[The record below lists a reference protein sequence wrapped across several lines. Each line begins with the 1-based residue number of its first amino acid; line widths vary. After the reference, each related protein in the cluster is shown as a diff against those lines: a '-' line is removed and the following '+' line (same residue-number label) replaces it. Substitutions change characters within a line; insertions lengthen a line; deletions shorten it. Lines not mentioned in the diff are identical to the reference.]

1 MPQSTVQSTVSP
13 ASSLPV
19 QPPVARREPTP
30 TTLQGVTL
38 QDDYRWMRE
47 KDSPEVIA
55 YLEAENAYTAAF
67 MAPTADLQAT
77 IYAEMLS
84 HIKETD
90 ESVPYRLGD
99 FFYTTR
105 TVEGSQYSI
114 HCRRPAANP
123 DLNSPFDLNALAPTQ
138 PEQVILDVNAL
149 AEGHPFMS
157 LGALSVSPDGNL
169 LAYSTDPTGY
179 RQYTMHIRDLR
190 TGADLSDTAERVGTV
205 AWSDD
210 SRTLFYSTED
220 EVTKRHDHIFR
231 HTLGTPI
238 EEDAVVLFEEDARF
252 NLGVGK
258 TRDGLYLMI
267 EAGSHTTN
275 EYRFLSASDPT
286 GDFQIIAPRLDDQE
300 YYPAHRWSEETGGV
314 FYIRVNDTGRNFRV
328 VAAPVTSPGCDHWTE
343 LIALDP
349 DHPLEDFDLFQTF
362 AVTTHR
368 KLGLP
373 SLEVLRFTTKSGAPF
388 VPASSGRVGSESRTL
403 PTPGAPHLDSEM
415 WVPTFQPPVSIA
427 FPEPAYSAGAH
438 VNRIFN
444 ADSFRYNYQSLVSPP
459 SVYEY
464 NVSRANSDTP
474 IGESKLLKQQEVP
487 GNFSPALYAS
497 ERVWVDA
504 PAGDQLKDP
513 GTPSFAA
520 SSQSVGSVKVPASIV
535 YRRDKFHR
543 DGTNPLYIYG
553 YGSYGYPLP
562 VGFSATRLSLLDR
575 GVVMVYAH
583 IRGGGELGDSWHDA
597 GKMQVKRN
605 TFTDFIAVTEQLVA
619 QKYGSPTRVAIEG
632 GSAGGLLMGAVVNLR
647 PDLFRVVLSH
657 VPFVDIMNTML
668 DATLPLTVAEYE
680 EWGNP
685 NQPEA
690 FATMLSYSPYDN
702 LDVFKPKSRP
712 EAAVASE
719 SAVVSEIGPDFSPD
733 NQTPAANPGFSPR
746 DTPSGQPPIPAML
759 VKTSLN
765 DSQVMYWE
773 PAKYVAKLRTLKT
786 NATPLLLHIN
796 MDAGHGGASGRYD
809 YLKEIAFDYAFLLT
823 QLAVG
828 K

>member
-1 MPQSTVQSTVSP
+1 MPETTVSP
-13 ASSLPV
+13 APSLSA

-30 TTLQGVTL
+30 ATLHGVTL
-38 QDDYRWMRE
+38 HDNYRWMRD
-47 KDSPEVIA
+47 KDSPEVIT
-55 YLEAENAYTAAF
+55 YLEAENAYTAAL
-67 MAPTADLQAT
+67 MGPTTELQAT
-77 IYAEMLS
+77 LYNEMLS

-105 TVEGSQYSI
+105 TVEGLQYAI
-114 HCRRPAANP
+114 HCRRPAGNP
-123 DLNSPFDLNALAPTQ
+123 DLNSPFDPTQ
-138 PEQVILDVNAL
+138 PEQVILDVNLL

-179 RQYTMHIRDLR
+179 RQYTLHIRDLR
-190 TGADLSDTAERVGTV
+190 TGEDLPETVERTGTV
-205 AWSDD
+205 AWSAD

-231 HTLGTPI
+231 HTLDTPVADDTI
-238 EEDAVVLFEEDARF
+238 ILHEEDERF

-258 TRDGLYLMI
+258 TRDGQYLMI

-275 EYRFLSASDPT
+275 EYRFLSADNPT
-286 GDFQIIAPRLDDQE
+286 GDFQIMAPRLDDQE
-300 YYPAHRWSEETGGV
+300 YYPAHRDGI

-328 VAAPVTSPGCDHWTE
+328 VTAPVANPGRDRWTE
-343 LIALDP
+343 LIALDS
-349 DHPLEDFDLFQTF
+349 DHPLEDFDLFQAF

-368 KLGLP
+368 KQGLP
-373 SLEVLRFTTKSGAPF
+373 TIEVLRFTSEPGAPS
-388 VPASSGRVGSESRTL
+388 VPASSGRVGSESPTL
-403 PTPGAPHLDSEM
+403 A
-415 WVPTFQPPVSIA
+415 PPVSIA
-427 FPEPAYSAGAH
+427 FPEPAYSAGPH
-438 VNRIFN
+438 VNRVFN
-444 ADSFRYNYQSLVSPP
+444 ADSFRYNYQSLVSPA

-464 NVSRANSDTP
+464 NVYRANSDTS

-487 GNFSPALYAS
+487 GNFDRSLYSS
-497 ERVWVDA
+497 ERVWIEA
-504 PAGDQLKDP
+504 PDG
-513 GTPSFAA
+513 
-520 SSQSVGSVKVPASIV
+520 VKVPTSIV
-535 YRRDKFHR
+535 YRRDKFNR
-543 DGTNPLYIYG
+543 DGTNALYIYG

-562 VGFSATRLSLLDR
+562 IGFSPSRLSLLDR

-632 GSAGGLLMGAVVNLR
+632 GSAGGLLMGAVTNMR
-647 PDLFRVVLSH
+647 PDLFSVVLSH

-668 DATLPLTVAEYE
+668 DASLPLTVAEYE

-685 NQPEA
+685 NEPEA
-690 FATMLSYSPYDN
+690 FSTMLSYSPYDN
-702 LDVFKPKSRP
+702 LESLAGKPL
-712 EAAVASE
+712 
-719 SAVVSEIGPDFSPD
+719 
-733 NQTPAANPGFSPR
+733 PA
-746 DTPSGQPPIPAML
+746 IL

-773 PAKYVAKLRTLKT
+773 PAKYVARLRTIKT
-786 NATPLLLHIN
+786 DDTPLLLHIN

-823 QLAVG
+823 QLGVVTT
-828 K
+828 

>member
-1 MPQSTVQSTVSP
+1 MPIQSEVAISDLPPRTNPFISP
-13 ASSLPV
+13 QHQEPHPAMSHPAITDAPSLAA

-30 TTLQGVTL
+30 TTLHGVTL
-38 QDDYRWMRE
+38 HDDYRWMRD

-55 YLEAENAYTAAF
+55 YLEAENAYTAAA
-67 MAPTADLQAT
+67 MAPTAELQST
-77 IYAEMLS
+77 LYAEMLS

-99 FFYTTR
+99 FFYSTR
-105 TVEGSQYSI
+105 TVEGLQYPI
-114 HCRRPAANP
+114 HARHAAANP
-123 DLNSPFDLNALAPTQ
+123 DLNSPFDPSQ
-138 PEQVILDVNAL
+138 PEQIILDVNAL
-149 AEGHPFMS
+149 AQGHPFMS
-157 LGALSVSPDGNL
+157 VGALSISPDGNL

-179 RQYTMHIRDLR
+179 RQYSLHIRDLR
-190 TGADLSDTAERVGTV
+190 TMQDLPDTAEHVGSV
-205 AWSDD
+205 AWTAD

-231 HTLGTPI
+231 HTLGTPVADDTI
-238 EEDAVVLFEEDARF
+238 VLHEEDERF

-258 TRDGLYLMI
+258 TRDGQYLMI

-275 EYRFLSASDPT
+275 EYRFLPASDPT
-286 GDFQIIAPRLDDQE
+286 GEFQIIAPRLDDQE
-300 YYPAHRWSEETGGV
+300 YYPSYRWSEETGGL

-328 VAAPVTSPGCDHWTE
+328 VTAPVSSPGRDHWSE

-362 AVTTHR
+362 AVTMHR

-373 SLEVLRFTTKSGAPF
+373 TLEVLRFTDTPGEKLDDPHLE
-388 VPASSGRVGSESRTL
+388 P
-403 PTPGAPHLDSEM
+403 PTP
-415 WVPTFQPPVSIA
+415 IA
-427 FPEPAYSAGAH
+427 FPEPAYSTGPH
-438 VNRIFN
+438 VNLVFT
-444 ADSFRYNYQSLVSPP
+444 ADTFRYSYTSLVSPA

-464 NVSRANSDTP
+464 NVSRTNSDTP
-474 IGESKLLKQQEVP
+474 IASSKLIKQQEVP
-487 GNFSPALYAS
+487 GGFDPALYAS
-497 ERVWVDA
+497 ERIWVEA
-504 PAGDQLKDP
+504 PD
-513 GTPSFAA
+513 GT
-520 SSQSVGSVKVPASIV
+520 SSASVKVPASIV

-543 DGTNPLYIYG
+543 DGTNPLYVYG

-562 VGFSATRLSLLDR
+562 VGFSSTRLSLLDR
-575 GVVMVYAH
+575 GVVMAYAH
-583 IRGGGELGDSWHDA
+583 IRGGGELGDAWHDA

-619 QKYGSPTRVAIEG
+619 QKYGAPGRVAIEG
-632 GSAGGLLMGAVVNLR
+632 GSAGGLLMGAVVNIAAASGN
-647 PDLFRVVLSH
+647 PALFQVVLSH

-685 NQPEA
+685 NEPEA
-690 FATMLSYSPYDN
+690 FRTMLSYSPYDN
-702 LDVFKPKSRP
+702 LDVFEPKSRN
-712 EAAVASE
+712 AGAFA
-719 SAVVSEIGPDFSPD
+719 SEIGPDFCPD
-733 NQTPAANPGFSPR
+733 IQDSTDSGFSPR
-746 DTPSGQPPIPAML
+746 DTPSDQPPIPAIL

-773 PAKYVAKLRTLKT
+773 PAKYVAKLRTIKT

-823 QLAVG
+823 QLGVVPTTPSS
-828 K
+828 